1 MSAVIHL
8 QALGLTE
15 YEARAYT
22 ALLALGRA
30 VPARVARQAGIPR
43 PKIYETLERLEG
55 RGLAAK
61 VGQSPLEYAPLSARE
76 YLARSR
82 RAFDDR
88 LGALDRD
95 LSRLAPDPAPEA
107 VYHLYGEAALRSMC
121 EDLTLNACRTVF
133 MAGEPELAS
142 ALERLTP
149 RGVQVT
155 ITPLT
160 DLPAVAMDGERAFL
174 LARDGEA
181 AVIAHFVTDQF
192 SNDTGEAQDEGR
204 SPHLREPHGV
214 HTHNPVIVH
223 LIEGYV
229 ELAARQV
236 QPAQNP
242 VQNPAESPDQKQTQK
257 PAQKM
262 TKAQKTEQAQLAE
275 TAQLGA

>member
-61 VGQSPLEYAPLSARE
+61 VGQNPLEYAPLSARE
-76 YLARSR
+76 YLARAR
-82 RAFDDR
+82 RSFDDR

-107 VYHLYGEAALRSMC
+107 VYHLHGEAAIRSLC
-121 EDLTLNACRTVF
+121 EDLTLNARRSLY
-133 MAGEPELAS
+133 MAGEAS
-142 ALERLTP
+142 FADRLERLTP
-149 RGVQVT
+149 RGVELHR
-155 ITPLT
+155 TPLT
-160 DLPAVAMDGERAFL
+160 DLPSVAAHGQRAFL

-181 AVIAHFVTDQF
+181 ALIAHFIDEGG
-192 SNDTGEAQDEGR
+192 SGEA
-204 SPHLREPHGV
+204 HGV
-214 HTHNPVIVH
+214 HTHNPVIIH

-229 ELAARQV
+229 QLAAQTTTARA
-236 QPAQNP
+236 PATAATD
-242 VQNPAESPDQKQTQK
+242 PAT
-257 PAQKM
+257 PAD
-262 TKAQKTEQAQLAE
+262 
-275 TAQLGA
+275 

>member
-82 RAFDDR
+82 RSFDDR
-88 LGALDRD
+88 LAALDRD

-107 VYHLYGEAALRSMC
+107 VYHLHGEAAIRGLC
-121 EDLTLNACRTVF
+121 EDLILNARRHVVL
-133 MAGEPELAS
+133 AGEAPLADR
-142 ALERLTP
+142 LEKLTP
-149 RGVQVT
+149 RGVQLRRT
-155 ITPLT
+155 ELT
-160 DLPAVAMDGERAFL
+160 QLPAIAVAGQRAFL

-181 AVIAHFVTDQF
+181 ALIAHFID
-192 SNDTGEAQDEGR
+192 DGEPGEA
-204 SPHLREPHGV
+204 HGV
-214 HTHNPVIVH
+214 HTHNPVIIH

-229 ELAARQV
+229 ELAAQR
-236 QPAQNP
+236 A
-242 VQNPAESPDQKQTQK
+242 
-257 PAQKM
+257 
-262 TKAQKTEQAQLAE
+262 KALKD
-275 TAQLGA
+275 

>member
-61 VGQSPLEYAPLSARE
+61 VGQNPLEYAPLSARE
-76 YLARSR
+76 YLSRSR
-82 RAFDDR
+82 RSFDDR
-88 LGALDRD
+88 LAALDRD

-107 VYHLYGEAALRSMC
+107 VYHLHGEAAIRSLC
-121 EDLTLNACRTVF
+121 EDLTLNARRCVF
-133 MAGEPELAS
+133 LAGERTLADH
-142 ALERLTP
+142 LERLTP
-149 RGVQVT
+149 RGVELQRAE
-155 ITPLT
+155 LAG
-160 DLPAVAMDGERAFL
+160 LPDIAASGQSAFL
-174 LARDGEA
+174 LARDNEAALIGHFIEEGQPGEA
-181 AVIAHFVTDQF
+181 
-192 SNDTGEAQDEGR
+192 
-204 SPHLREPHGV
+204 HGV

-229 ELAARQV
+229 RLAAQ
-236 QPAQNP
+236 
-242 VQNPAESPDQKQTQK
+242 QKQ
-257 PAQKM
+257 
-262 TKAQKTEQAQLAE
+262 LA
-275 TAQLGA
+275 

>member
-55 RGLAAK
+55 RGLAAR

-76 YLARSR
+76 YLARAR
-82 RAFDDR
+82 RSFDDR

-107 VYHLYGEAALRSMC
+107 VYHLYGEAAIRSLC
-121 EDLTLNACRTVF
+121 EDLTLNARRSVC
-133 MAGEPELAS
+133 MAGETALADR
-142 ALERLTP
+142 LERLTP
-149 RGVQVT
+149 RGVALHRAA
-155 ITPLT
+155 LT
-160 DLPAVAMDGERAFL
+160 GLPSIAAEGQRAFL

-181 AVIAHFVTDQF
+181 AVIAHFIDEGGH
-192 SNDTGEAQDEGR
+192 GEA
-204 SPHLREPHGV
+204 HGV
-214 HTHNPVIVH
+214 HTHNPVVIH

-229 ELAARQV
+229 GLAAQRSG
-236 QPAQNP
+236 P
-242 VQNPAESPDQKQTQK
+242 VN
-257 PAQKM
+257 
-262 TKAQKTEQAQLAE
+262 E
-275 TAQLGA
+275 TLTT

>member
-121 EDLTLNACRTVF
+121 EDLTLNARRTLF
-133 MAGEPELAS
+133 MAGEPGLA
-142 ALERLTP
+142 AMLEKLTP

-155 ITPLT
+155 MTPLT
-160 DLPAVAMDGERAFL
+160 DLPAVAMEGERAFL

-181 AVIAHFVTDQF
+181 AVIAHFVSDGTALTD
-192 SNDTGEAQDEGR
+192 GKP
-204 SPHLREPHGV
+204 PHLREPHGV

-236 QPAQNP
+236 APAA
-242 VQNPAESPDQKQTQK
+242 PAEQVN
-257 PAQKM
+257 A
-262 TKAQKTEQAQLAE
+262 
-275 TAQLGA
+275 

>member
-61 VGQSPLEYAPLSARE
+61 MGQNPLEYAPLSARE
-76 YLARSR
+76 YLARAR
-82 RAFDDR
+82 RSFDDR

-107 VYHLYGEAALRSMC
+107 VYHLYGEAAIRSLC
-121 EDLTLNACRTVF
+121 EDLTLNARRSLF
-133 MAGEPELAS
+133 MAGEAS
-142 ALERLTP
+142 FAAELERLTP
-149 RGVQVT
+149 RGVELRRT
-155 ITPLT
+155 HLSG
-160 DLPAVAMDGERAFL
+160 LPSVAAEGQRAFL
-174 LARDGEA
+174 LTRDGEA
-181 AVIAHFVTDQF
+181 ALIAHFIAEDGVGQ
-192 SNDTGEAQDEGR
+192 A
-204 SPHLREPHGV
+204 HGV
-214 HTHNPVIVH
+214 HTHNPVIIH

-229 ELAARQV
+229 KLASRQAG
-236 QPAQNP
+236 PA
-242 VQNPAESPDQKQTQK
+242 
-257 PAQKM
+257 
-262 TKAQKTEQAQLAE
+262 
-275 TAQLGA
+275 

>member
-61 VGQSPLEYAPLSARE
+61 VGQNPLEYAPLSARE
-76 YLARSR
+76 YLARAR
-82 RAFDDR
+82 RSFDDR

-107 VYHLYGEAALRSMC
+107 VYHLYGEAAIRSLC
-121 EDLTLNACRTVF
+121 EDLTLNARQHIY
-133 MAGEPELAS
+133 MAGEPAVGDM
-142 ALERLTP
+142 LERLTP
-149 RGVQVT
+149 RGVT
-155 ITPLT
+155 LHRTHLT
-160 DLPAVAMDGERAFL
+160 DLPAIAAQGQRAFL

-181 AVIAHFVTDQF
+181 ALIAHFIEEGG
-192 SNDTGEAQDEGR
+192 SGEA
-204 SPHLREPHGV
+204 HGV
-214 HTHNPVIVH
+214 HTHNPVIIH

-229 ELAARQV
+229 DLASKHLSAPR
-236 QPAQNP
+236 
-242 VQNPAESPDQKQTQK
+242 
-257 PAQKM
+257 
-262 TKAQKTEQAQLAE
+262 
-275 TAQLGA
+275 

>member
-61 VGQSPLEYAPLSARE
+61 VGQNPLEYAPLSARE
-76 YLARSR
+76 YLARAR
-82 RAFDDR
+82 RSFDDR

-107 VYHLYGEAALRSMC
+107 VYHLYGEAAIRSLC
-121 EDLTLNACRTVF
+121 EDLTLNARRSLH
-133 MAGEPELAS
+133 MAGDATFAER
-142 ALERLTP
+142 LERLTP
-149 RGVQVT
+149 RGVNLHRSSLRALPT
-155 ITPLT
+155 IAAP
-160 DLPAVAMDGERAFL
+160 GQRAFL

-181 AVIAHFVTDQF
+181 ALIAHFIDEGGV
-192 SNDTGEAQDEGR
+192 GEA
-204 SPHLREPHGV
+204 HGV
-214 HTHNPVIVH
+214 HTHNPVIIH

-229 ELAARQV
+229 ELAARQ
-236 QPAQNP
+236 
-242 VQNPAESPDQKQTQK
+242 
-257 PAQKM
+257 
-262 TKAQKTEQAQLAE
+262 KA
-275 TAQLGA
+275 TA

>member
-61 VGQSPLEYAPLSARE
+61 VGQNPLEYAPLSARE
-76 YLARSR
+76 YLARAR

-107 VYHLYGEAALRSMC
+107 VYHLYGEAAIRSLC
-121 EDLTLNACRTVF
+121 EDLTLNARRSLY
-133 MAGEPELAS
+133 MAGEATF
-142 ALERLTP
+142 ADRLERLSP
-149 RGVQVT
+149 RGVDLYR
-155 ITPLT
+155 TPLAN
-160 DLPAVAMDGERAFL
+160 LPAIAAPGQRAFL

-181 AVIAHFVTDQF
+181 ALVAHFIDEGGV
-192 SNDTGEAQDEGR
+192 GEA
-204 SPHLREPHGV
+204 HGV
-214 HTHNPVIVH
+214 HTHNPVIIH

-229 ELAARQV
+229 QLAAQQL
-236 QPAQNP
+236 QPR
-242 VQNPAESPDQKQTQK
+242 
-257 PAQKM
+257 
-262 TKAQKTEQAQLAE
+262 
-275 TAQLGA
+275 

>member
-61 VGQSPLEYAPLSARE
+61 VGQNPLEYAPLSARE

-107 VYHLYGEAALRSMC
+107 VYHLYGEAAIRSLC
-121 EDLTLNACRTVF
+121 EDLTLNARRSVY
-133 MAGEPELAS
+133 MAGDAALADR
-142 ALERLTP
+142 LERLTP
-149 RGVQVT
+149 RGVELHRTV
-155 ITPLT
+155 LT
-160 DLPAVAMDGERAFL
+160 ALPSIAAAGQQAFL

-181 AVIAHFVTDQF
+181 ALIAHFIEEGGV
-192 SNDTGEAQDEGR
+192 GEA
-204 SPHLREPHGV
+204 HGV
-214 HTHNPVIVH
+214 HTHNPVIIH

-229 ELAARQV
+229 RLAAQHTPSGHT
-236 QPAQNP
+236 PAGP
-242 VQNPAESPDQKQTQK
+242 PTP
-257 PAQKM
+257 
-262 TKAQKTEQAQLAE
+262 
-275 TAQLGA
+275 

>member
-61 VGQSPLEYAPLSARE
+61 VGQNPLEYAPLSARE
-76 YLARSR
+76 YLARAR
-82 RAFDDR
+82 RSFDDR

-107 VYHLYGEAALRSMC
+107 VYHLHGEAAIRSLC
-121 EDLTLNACRTVF
+121 EDLTLNARRSLY
-133 MAGEPELAS
+133 MAGEAS
-142 ALERLTP
+142 FADRLERLTP
-149 RGVQVT
+149 RGVELRR
-155 ITPLT
+155 TPLT
-160 DLPAVAMDGERAFL
+160 DLPSVAAHGQRAFL

-181 AVIAHFVTDQF
+181 ALIAHFIDEGG
-192 SNDTGEAQDEGR
+192 SGEA
-204 SPHLREPHGV
+204 HGV
-214 HTHNPVIVH
+214 HTHNPVIIH

-229 ELAARQV
+229 QLAAQTTATRT
-236 QPAQNP
+236 PASAATD
-242 VQNPAESPDQKQTQK
+242 PAA
-257 PAQKM
+257 PAD
-262 TKAQKTEQAQLAE
+262 
-275 TAQLGA
+275 

>member
-61 VGQSPLEYAPLSARE
+61 MGQNPLEYAPLSARE
-76 YLARSR
+76 YLARAR
-82 RAFDDR
+82 RSFDDR

-107 VYHLYGEAALRSMC
+107 VYHLYGEAAIRSLC
-121 EDLTLNACRTVF
+121 EDLTLNARRSLY
-133 MAGEPELAS
+133 MAGEAS
-142 ALERLTP
+142 FALELERLTP
-149 RGVQVT
+149 RGVELRRT
-155 ITPLT
+155 HLT
-160 DLPAVAMDGERAFL
+160 GLPSIAAGGQRAFL
-174 LARDGEA
+174 LTRDGEA
-181 AVIAHFVTDQF
+181 ALIAHFI
-192 SNDTGEAQDEGR
+192 DEDGVGQA
-204 SPHLREPHGV
+204 HGV
-214 HTHNPVIVH
+214 HTHNPVIIH

-229 ELAARQV
+229 NLASRQSA
-236 QPAQNP
+236 P
-242 VQNPAESPDQKQTQK
+242 
-257 PAQKM
+257 
-262 TKAQKTEQAQLAE
+262 
-275 TAQLGA
+275 G

>member
-107 VYHLYGEAALRSMC
+107 VYHLYGEEAIRSMC
-121 EDLTLNACRTVF
+121 EDLTLNARRTLF
-133 MAGEPELAS
+133 MAGEPALAIS
-142 ALERLTP
+142 LEKLTP
-149 RGVQVT
+149 RGVKVAT
-155 ITPLT
+155 TPLT

-181 AVIAHFVTDQF
+181 AVIAHFVDAGVER
-192 SNDTGEAQDEGR
+192 DA
-204 SPHLREPHGV
+204 HGV

-229 ELAARQV
+229 ELAARSV
-236 QPAQNP
+236 QPTAG
-242 VQNPAESPDQKQTQK
+242 AG
-257 PAQKM
+257 
-262 TKAQKTEQAQLAE
+262 EQAQAAAVPPRPSRKPAVSKSRL
-275 TAQLGA
+275 

>member
-55 RGLAAK
+55 RGLAAR

-107 VYHLYGEAALRSMC
+107 VYHLYGEPAIRSMC
-121 EDLTLNACRTVF
+121 EDLTLNARQRLW
-133 MAGEPELAS
+133 MAGEPQLAGE
-142 ALERLTP
+142 LERQTP
-149 RGVQVT
+149 RGVQVQT
-155 ITPLT
+155 AELAGLPPL
-160 DLPAVAMDGERAFL
+160 AVNGQRAFL

-181 AVIAHFVTDQF
+181 AVIAHFVDDG
-192 SNDTGEAQDEGR
+192 SSREA
-204 SPHLREPHGV
+204 HGV

-229 ELAARQV
+229 ALAARHPGAAV
-236 QPAQNP
+236 P
-242 VQNPAESPDQKQTQK
+242 VSPE
-257 PAQKM
+257 P
-262 TKAQKTEQAQLAE
+262 
-275 TAQLGA
+275 

>member
-107 VYHLYGEAALRSMC
+107 VYHLYGQAALRSMC
-121 EDLTLNACRTVF
+121 EDLTLNARRTLF
-133 MAGEPELAS
+133 MAGEPELA
-142 ALERLTP
+142 AELEKLTP
-149 RGVQVT
+149 RGVKVSM
-155 ITPLT
+155 TPLVG
-160 DLPAVAMDGERAFL
+160 LPAVAMVGERAFL

-181 AVIAHFVTDQF
+181 AVIAHFVTPAPEVAATPDALSAEQAPVR
-192 SNDTGEAQDEGR
+192 EA
-204 SPHLREPHGV
+204 HGV

-236 QPAQNP
+236 QPQA
-242 VQNPAESPDQKQTQK
+242 
-257 PAQKM
+257 
-262 TKAQKTEQAQLAE
+262 EQA
-275 TAQLGA
+275 TV

>member
-55 RGLAAK
+55 RGLAAR
-61 VGQSPLEYAPLSARE
+61 VGQNPLEYAPLSARE
-76 YLARSR
+76 YLARAR
-82 RAFDDR
+82 RSFDDR

-107 VYHLYGEAALRSMC
+107 VYHLYGEAAIRSLC
-121 EDLTLNACRTVF
+121 EDLTLNARRRVY
-133 MAGEPELAS
+133 MAGETPLAER
-142 ALERLTP
+142 LERLTP
-149 RGVQVT
+149 RGVELRRAA
-155 ITPLT
+155 LT
-160 DLPAVAMDGERAFL
+160 GLPSIAAEGQRAFL

-181 AVIAHFVTDQF
+181 AVIAHFIEEGG
-192 SNDTGEAQDEGR
+192 SGEA
-204 SPHLREPHGV
+204 HGV
-214 HTHNPVIVH
+214 HTHNPVVVH

-229 ELAARQV
+229 GLAARS
-236 QPAQNP
+236 PARGVDKLEGP
-242 VQNPAESPDQKQTQK
+242 
-257 PAQKM
+257 
-262 TKAQKTEQAQLAE
+262 L
-275 TAQLGA
+275 

>member
-61 VGQSPLEYAPLSARE
+61 VGQNPLEYAPLSARE

-107 VYHLYGEAALRSMC
+107 VYHLYGEAAIRSLC
-121 EDLTLNACRTVF
+121 EDLTLNARRSVY
-133 MAGEPELAS
+133 MAGDVVLADR
-142 ALERLTP
+142 LERLTP
-149 RGVQVT
+149 RGVELHRTV
-155 ITPLT
+155 LT
-160 DLPAVAMDGERAFL
+160 ALPSIAAAGQRAFL

-181 AVIAHFVTDQF
+181 ALIAHFIEEGGV
-192 SNDTGEAQDEGR
+192 GEA
-204 SPHLREPHGV
+204 HGV
-214 HTHNPVIVH
+214 HTHNPVIIH

-229 ELAARQV
+229 RLAAQH
-236 QPAQNP
+236 P
-242 VQNPAESPDQKQTQK
+242 VSGPPT
-257 PAQKM
+257 P
-262 TKAQKTEQAQLAE
+262 
-275 TAQLGA
+275 